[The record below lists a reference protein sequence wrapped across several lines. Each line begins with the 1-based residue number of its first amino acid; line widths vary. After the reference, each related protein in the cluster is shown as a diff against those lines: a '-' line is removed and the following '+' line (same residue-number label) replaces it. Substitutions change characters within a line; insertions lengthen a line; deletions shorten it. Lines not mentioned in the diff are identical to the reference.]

1 MQASCA
7 EAGKG
12 VVSLQIAEGSGG
24 GFSGFANPVRG
35 PGNMLVDAGHQP
47 RVEMGIGG
55 DRGGEGGGI
64 EAEIQS
70 LKNDYVRRGGRD
82 SSILEAIVAL
92 EQQAR
97 SAKHGQT
104 ATGSAARGG
113 GGGVGDAHGG
123 GGGGGGAHGGGGL
136 GPRHLSSLA
145 RDHLLGATRG
155 ARVEGRWGGGERLKK
170 EIEAADE
177 ELRKKKLENASL
189 LAQVRHV
196 TASVDH
202 QAAAHNGASGSG
214 MEVTGRGGEE
224 GFNRS
229 RIIEEEELR
238 NMELNPQD
246 TAVYR
251 LRKKHLLKMV
261 TIKYDLELLR
271 QTAEK
276 EQVEAEVELMKKEGV
291 RREWLL
297 KQQEQLLH
305 AKYRK
310 HMARENP
317 TAILSS
323 GQVSSSPSS
332 SASAAYNSDM
342 GLALYLDFVI
352 GIASHVAQ
360 VQIVYSFYE
369 GSTPKTEVKALPQ
382 CATERTVLPTG
393 ANYVQSVVAIKRAFQ
408 KVFPSEDLR
417 LVLEV
422 QQVRLTDNGPR
433 TFPLGWGVLPLF
445 GTSTQKGLE
454 TGAPGTCQG
463 AAFNHGLWVL
473 SLFYPPARMEATREE
488 LEAMKALP
496 HLKAYCRLV
505 SAQPEMLKLHDSFI
519 INPETTKHQYAP
531 VKFLAAAAGGA
542 LGSKQPGMQQRLGED
557 RDSGDRSGGNQ
568 KGASALNVSFEG
580 GVAGGSQGEGAG
592 RGSGLNVGQGEG
604 VETQVEKR
612 QGVKMEPGGMG
623 MEPGGMGFVKI
634 MIDGFSGSLLGHPHC
649 EQRGGGVYVRV
660 SVRGSDGPLQ
670 DVVFSK
676 HPDAE
681 LSTGL
686 NIQAPKPLPWT
697 SSSSQ
702 AAHAH
707 LGDNETE
714 TLLDD
719 SVETDVQ
726 LINRAI
732 LSNAGGAGGSAEG
745 QGRVKRGRK
754 GIPFS
759 RIPSGS
765 SIPFPRIPSGSVYEE
780 AEAGKGGESGAV
792 QRPPAGEVKGSWCS
806 GITVITDEETVDVRR
821 SHLKEGVCI
830 SFVPV
835 GGSSWLVLQVFLDLG
850 LPPEPPEGEVRRASS
865 AEVEMTPRELRQEA
879 DARDILVGWATF
891 PLFESDAQLGASA
904 QEQNRIKTG
913 KFMIQLAAPP
923 LDTETAMA
931 TMIARQQQQAQLV
944 GRIDLL
950 RSHDVTHGNVPA
962 ELHAPLP
969 HIHIDV
975 AAVSPS
981 VALPLLYP
989 QSQTDEREGGEEETY
1004 RSMEEGEKSVWRL
1017 PGREDAP
1024 WLPVP
1029 VALGVLGQKGSMQ
1042 RKPFILTDGFDLYV
1056 DGARYLP
1063 DHVSLTTVEAFCTDS
1078 QNNVY
1083 GRLQKDI
1090 DVRSRAVNSPVYNG
1104 RKEFRASELRPW
1116 QARAFLVFRID
1127 GIEHVLTPAGPQ
1139 RRLGVVGFS
1148 AINLFKDAST
1158 GLAPNVGATEFVLNA
1173 GAFQLSVHRGGVPE
1187 VLPLTNHT
1195 LCIHVCVCVRIGCFW
1210 IVAAPT
1216 YKHTHTHTH
1225 THTHVYVTHT
1235 MKQKIKGKKL
1245 RCLLL
1250 CRIFF

>member
-1 MQASCA
+1 VCVQALFA
-7 EAGKG
+7 EAAKG
-12 VVSLQIAEGSGG
+12 VVQVLNAEGSGV
-24 GFSGFANPVRG
+24 GFSGFANPVCG
-35 PGNMLVDAGHQP
+35 PGTTLVDAGHQP
-47 RVEMGIGG
+47 RVEMGISGQ
-55 DRGGEGGGI
+55 RGGEGGGI

-97 SAKHGQT
+97 SIQHGQT
-104 ATGSAARGG
+104 ATGFAARGGG
-113 GGGVGDAHGG
+113 GGGVGDAQG

-145 RDHLLGATRG
+145 RDHLLSAARG
-155 ARVEGRWGGGERLKK
+155 ARVEGRWGGDERLKK

-177 ELRKKKLENASL
+177 ELGKKKLENASL
-189 LAQVRHV
+189 LAQLRHV
-196 TASVDH
+196 TTSVDY
-202 QAAAHNGASGSG
+202 QAAALNGASGSG
-214 MEVTGRGGEE
+214 REGTGRGGEE
-224 GFNRS
+224 GSS
-229 RIIEEEELR
+229 RIPEEEELR

-251 LRKKHLLKMV
+251 LRKKHLIEMV
-261 TIKYDLELLR
+261 TIKYDLQLMR

-276 EQVEAEVELMKKEGV
+276 EQVEAEVELLKKEGV

-297 KQQEQLLH
+297 NQQEQLLH

-317 TAILSS
+317 TAILSL
-323 GQVSSSPSS
+323 GQASSSSSS
-332 SASAAYNSDM
+332 SAFATYNPDM
-342 GLALYLDFVI
+342 GLAFYLDFVI
-352 GIASHVAQ
+352 GIPSHVTQ

-382 CATERTVLPTG
+382 CATERTLLPTG
-393 ANYVQSVVAIKRAFQ
+393 ATYVQSVVAIKRAFQ

-445 GTSTQKGLE
+445 GTSTQQGNGN
-454 TGAPGTCQG
+454 GAQGPCQG
-463 AAFNHGLWVL
+463 TAFNHGLWAL
-473 SLFYPPARMEATREE
+473 SMFYPPARMQATREE

-496 HLKAYCRLV
+496 HLKTYCRLV
-505 SAQPEMLKLHDSFI
+505 SAQPEMLKIHDSFI
-519 INPETTKHQYAP
+519 INPDTTKYQYAP
-531 VKFLAAAAGGA
+531 VTFLAAAARGA
-542 LGSKQPGMQQRLGED
+542 LGSKQPGMQQRLGGD
-557 RDSGDRSGGNQ
+557 RDFGDRSGGNQ
-568 KGASALNVSFEG
+568 IASASGAEAIRLPPLLEGASSLNASFEG

-592 RGSGLNVGQGEG
+592 RGSGLNFGRGEG
-604 VETQVEKR
+604 VDTQVEK
-612 QGVKMEPGGMG
+612 GVR

-634 MIDGFSGSLLGHPHC
+634 IIDGFSGSLLGHPHC

-660 SVRGSDGPLQ
+660 SVRGSHGPLP

-686 NIQAPKPLPWT
+686 NIQAP
-697 SSSSQ
+697 
-702 AAHAH
+702 AHAH
-707 LGDNETE
+707 LGENDTE

-719 SVETDVQ
+719 SVETEVK

-732 LSNAGGAGGSAEG
+732 LSDAGEGDSAGGQRE
-745 QGRVKRGRK
+745 GRK
-754 GIPFS
+754 GIS

-765 SIPFPRIPSGSVYEE
+765 VIPFSRIPSGSVYEE
-780 AEAGKGGESGAV
+780 AEVGQGGESGAV
-792 QRPPAGEVKGSWCS
+792 QGPRAGEVKGSWCC
-806 GITVITDEETVDVRR
+806 GITDEETVDVRR
-821 SHLKEGVCI
+821 SHLREGVCV

-835 GGSSWLVLQVFLDLG
+835 GGSSWLVLQVFLAVG
-850 LPPEPPEGEVRRASS
+850 LPPGVEVRRASS
-865 AEVEMTPRELRQEA
+865 ADVEMTPRGLRQEA
-879 DARDILVGWATF
+879 DANDILVGWATF
-891 PLFESDAQLGASA
+891 PLFESDAQASA
-904 QEQNRIKTG
+904 QVQTCRIKTG
-913 KFMIQLAAPP
+913 KFKIQLAAPP

-931 TMIARQQQQAQLV
+931 TMIARQEQQAQLV
-944 GRIDLL
+944 GRMDLL
-950 RSHDVTHGNVPA
+950 RSHDVRDVTHGNVPA

-989 QSQTDEREGGEEETY
+989 QSQTDERAGREGETCDTTY
-1004 RSMEEGEKSVWRL
+1004 RSMEEGEKSIWRL
-1017 PGREDAP
+1017 PRREDAP
-1024 WLPVP
+1024 WIPVL
-1029 VALGVLGQKGSMQ
+1029 VALDEKG
-1042 RKPFILTDGFDLYV
+1042 RKPFLRTDGFDLYV

-1090 DVRSRAVNSPVYNG
+1090 DVRSLAVNSPVYNG

-1116 QARAFLVFRID
+1116 QARAFVVFRID
-1127 GIEHVLTPAGPQ
+1127 GIEHVVTPAGPQ

-1148 AINLFKDAST
+1148 AINLFKNASS
-1158 GLAPNVGATEFVLNA
+1158 GLAPDERATEFVLNA

-1187 VLPLTNHT
+1187 VLPLNMYTV
-1195 LCIHVCVCVRIGCFW
+1195 CIWYTYRMFPDCGCT
-1210 IVAAPT
+1210 T
-1216 YKHTHTHTH
+1216 YTHTNTH
-1225 THTHVYVTHT
+1225 THTHVCV
-1235 MKQKIKGKKL
+1235 MCVCVCVMCVCVCI
-1245 RCLLL
+1245 
-1250 CRIFF
+1250 